1 MKASTT
7 KGIELYEWKKEAEG
21 KLVETPCK
29 KRRNVLWEE
38 QMRCGDSYNK

>member
-29 KRRNVLWEE
+29 KRRNVLLEK
-38 QMRCGDSYNK
+38 QMRYGDS